1 MTFYSNFSGNVATDS
16 PACAAVFTCTQPATS
31 QILLRGDDVEQEKT
45 RGTKRGRAKT
55 RTRETKEERGKRGV
69 GREMY
74 NKTIQAYKLIILE
87 YMYAVMK
94 IVAFLET
101 VFT

>member
-1 MTFYSNFSGNVATDS
+1 
-16 PACAAVFTCTQPATS
+16 
-31 QILLRGDDVEQEKT
+31 
-45 RGTKRGRAKT
+45 
-55 RTRETKEERGKRGV
+55 
-69 GREMY
+69 MY
-74 NKTIQAYKLIILE
+74 NKTLQAYKLIILE